1 MEKEVEEVVVVVVV
15 VMGLEK
21 ESSLKVPLR
30 YSWKECGFYLAGG
43 PKQSASG

>member
-1 MEKEVEEVVVVVVV
+1 MEKEVEEVVVVV

-30 YSWKECGFYLAGG
+30 YSWKECVCEFYLAGG